1 MAPKSKIVADGTFW
15 VQIGAVK
22 RSIDL
27 DDQLAAEVDQAAS
40 LVREKPATIIR
51 LAIRA
56 GLPAVTNR
64 FQAPR
69 PDGYFA
75 DAYKDGARAKL
86 EDAAGKAVI
95 QKPER

>member
-1 MAPKSKIVADGTFW
+1 M
-15 VQIGAVK
+15 K

-27 DDQLAAEVDQAAS
+27 DQDLAAELDQTAA

-56 GLPAVTNR
+56 GLPSVRSR

-75 DAYKDGARAKL
+75 DAYKDSRRAEL
-86 EDAAGKAVI
+86 EDAIAKSAV
-95 QKPER
+95 QSPER

>member
-1 MAPKSKIVADGTFW
+1 VE
-15 VQIGAVK
+15 IGDVK

-27 DDQLAAEVDQAAS
+27 DDDLAAEVDQTAA

-56 GLPAVTNR
+56 GLPSVSSR

-69 PDGYFA
+69 AEGYFK
-75 DAYKDGARAKL
+75 DAYPLPDDRLKL
-86 EDAAGKAVI
+86 EKAMSRVV
-95 QKPER
+95 QLPDR

>member
-1 MAPKSKIVADGTFW
+1 
-15 VQIGAVK
+15 VK

-40 LVREKPATIIR
+40 LIREKPATIMC

-56 GLPAVTNR
+56 GFPTVTNR
-64 FQAPR
+64 FQTPR
-69 PDGYFA
+69 PEGYFA
-75 DAYKDGARAKL
+75 EAYKDGARAKL

-95 QKPER
+95 QKLER